1 MCADTTV
8 QEEEEEEDP
17 SDGKLDYALD
27 EDAILSDLSSGN
39 SFTSSFSP
47 ITNTTSSAYNQV
59 NQEELQSDFNITY
72 NKGESPTSLSPIN
85 TNTDSVTPSNQ
96 FKLITPM
103 QKHTRSKSAAGNSS
117 PQLSFDNTIIDIS
130 KSAAGGAY
138 NQFNSITPVQQYCR
152 ASSTIQSQSSGNQ
165 ASTQK
170 RSLISIENS
179 GALSEFLEAAMRQSK
194 GENNT
199 VDLNCPEESHE
210 NAGGAKPDKDDQ
222 DGQDYKK
229 QRSAELSRTGEKRKS
244 RAVKN
249 QQKSRLFLSERR
261 RLHEFSQ
268 SNRILLVI
276 PSSQSVNEEYSTVHT
291 LNPSIEAVDA
301 EILRVYDDI
310 VKDYPDLII
319 ETGRTETTISY
330 KLHELVPF
338 SIGLCREMEVR
349 DNSNKDSLAIRSAI
363 LRDGSLHKVFANCIR
378 IVTNE
383 YVNNIAQF
391 IIVQSFLF

>member
-47 ITNTTSSAYNQV
+47 ITNTAGGAYNQV
-59 NQEELQSDFNITY
+59 NQEELQSDFNIPY
-72 NKGESPTSLSPIN
+72 NKGDSPTSLSPIN
-85 TNTDSVTPSNQ
+85 TNTDSFTPSNQ

-117 PQLSFDNTIIDIS
+117 PLLSFDNTIIDRS

-138 NQFNSITPVQQYCR
+138 NQFNSITPVQQDCR

-165 ASTQK
+165 ASTQTH
-170 RSLISIENS
+170 SLISIESS
-179 GALSEFLEAAMRQSK
+179 GALSEFAAMVQSEE
-194 GENNT
+194 GNST
-199 VDLNCPEESHE
+199 VDLYCPEESHE
-210 NAGGAKPDKDDQ
+210 NAGGAKPDEDDQ
-222 DGQDYKK
+222 DGQDKK
-229 QRSAELSRTGEKRKS
+229 QRSAKPYSMSRGEKRKS
-244 RAVKN
+244 REVKN
-249 QQKSRLFLSERR
+249 QQKSRLFLSERSK
-261 RLHEFSQ
+261 LYEFSQ

-276 PSSQSVNEEYSTVHT
+276 PSSQSVNEESSTVHT
-291 LNPSIEAVDA
+291 LNPSIEAVVDA
-301 EILRVYDDI
+301 EILRVYEDI

-338 SIGLCREMEVR
+338 SIGLCREMVVR
-349 DNSNKDSLAIRSAI
+349 DNSNKETLGVRSAV
-363 LRDGSLHKVFANCIR
+363 LRDGSLKILFANCIR
-378 IVTNE
+378 IVTKE
-383 YVNNIAQF
+383 YVNNIAKF
-391 IIVQSFLF
+391 IIVRSFLF

>member
-1 MCADTTV
+1 MCADTAI
-8 QEEEEEEDP
+8 QEEEEENP
-17 SDGKLDYALD
+17 SDGQSDYAID
-27 EDAILSDLSSGN
+27 GYYSLSELSTGESY
-39 SFTSSFSP
+39 TRSFSP
-47 ITNTTSSAYNQV
+47 ITNTTGGAYNQN
-59 NQEELQSDFNITY
+59 NQEELLELSITY
-72 NKGESPTSLSPIN
+72 NKGDSSTSLSPIN
-85 TNTDSVTPSNQ
+85 TNTTPSNQ

-117 PQLSFDNTIIDIS
+117 PLLSYDDSIINRS

-138 NQFNSITPVQQYCR
+138 NPVQQYCR

-165 ASTQK
+165 ASKQT
-170 RSLISIENS
+170 RSSNSIKS
-179 GALSEFLEAAMRQSK
+179 LGALSEFLETVMVQSE

-199 VDLNCPEESHE
+199 VDLDCPEESHE
-210 NAGGAKPDKDDQ
+210 NAGGAKPDEDDQ

-229 QRSAELSRTGEKRKS
+229 QRSAEPNSMSRGEKRKI

-249 QQKSRLFLSERR
+249 QQKSRLFLSERSN
-261 RLHEFSQ
+261 LYEFSQ

-276 PSSQSVNEEYSTVHT
+276 PSYQSVNEESSTVHT
-291 LNPSIEAVDA
+291 LNLSIEDVVDA
-301 EILRVYDDI
+301 EILRVYEDI

-319 ETGRTETTISY
+319 ESGKTETTTSY

-338 SIGLCREMEVR
+338 SIGLCREMVVR
-349 DNSNKDSLAIRSAI
+349 DNSNKESLGVRSAV

-378 IVTNE
+378 IVKKE

-391 IIVQSFLF
+391 IIVRSFLF

>member
-1 MCADTTV
+1 MCADTAV
-8 QEEEEEEDP
+8 HEEEDP
-17 SDGKLDYALD
+17 SDGKSDYAFDQNALPSD
-27 EDAILSDLSSGN
+27 LSTGIDLKTGIRIDLSTGVNDTTGGAYNQYYQEELAILSG
-39 SFTSSFSP
+39 
-47 ITNTTSSAYNQV
+47 
-59 NQEELQSDFNITY
+59 FNITY
-72 NKGESPTSLSPIN
+72 KGDSPPSLSSI
-85 TNTDSVTPSNQ
+85 TDSVTASVEPSNQ
-96 FKLITPM
+96 YKLITPM

-117 PQLSFDNTIIDIS
+117 PLFSLFNHTIIDRS
-130 KSAAGGAY
+130 KLAAGDSTSKLSLTSSA
-138 NQFNSITPVQQYCR
+138 FIHSIIDTKM
-152 ASSTIQSQSSGNQ
+152 AET
-165 ASTQK
+165 K
-170 RSLISIENS
+170 K
-179 GALSEFLEAAMRQSK
+179 SEQW
-194 GENNT
+194 
-199 VDLNCPEESHE
+199 EESHE
-210 NAGGAKPDKDDQ
+210 NAGGSKPDKDDQ
-222 DGQDYKK
+222 YGQDSKK
-229 QRSAELSRTGEKRKS
+229 QRSAESYSMSRSGEKKKS

-261 RLHEFSQ
+261 RLYEFSQ

-276 PSSQSVNEEYSTVHT
+276 PSSQSVNEESSTVHT
-291 LNPSIEAVDA
+291 LNTSIEAVDA

-391 IIVQSFLF
+391 IIVESFLF